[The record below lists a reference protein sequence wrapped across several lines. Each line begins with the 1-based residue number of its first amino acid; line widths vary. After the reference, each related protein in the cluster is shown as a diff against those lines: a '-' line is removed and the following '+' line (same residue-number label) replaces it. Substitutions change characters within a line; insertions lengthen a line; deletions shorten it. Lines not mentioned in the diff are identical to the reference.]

1 MAAIGPR
8 HLYNG
13 GMESVF
19 ARLGV
24 TREQV
29 AELCR
34 RSGIRRLTVFG
45 SALRQDFGADSD
57 VDLVVEFEPGL
68 RVGLRFFDVKREFES
83 LLGRPVDLLSR
94 EHIREAYRHEIL
106 SSAEDVYVAA

>member
-1 MAAIGPR
+1 VAGIAPW

-13 GMESVF
+13 DMESTL

-24 TREQV
+24 TSEQV

-57 VDLVVEFEPGL
+57 VDLVVEFEPGQ